1 MANLQ
6 NFGYH
11 PGDSILH
18 ATKTHNKIVLALAC
32 IFFIA
37 LGEGPALLIMF
48 FLCHFGMVFSEIPI
62 LDAWKRL
69 VALKILFLVIGIT
82 PLFITPGV
90 QLYILDGFPLPITK
104 EGLECGFF
112 ASSRLACM
120 IWVSMIL
127 VWTTSPQSLMKTT
140 SEPQSK
146 FFEKNK
152 ILQEF
157 VLLGI
162 LSFQLLP
169 YLFVEVEEKVRNHW
183 QENKSQT
190 KRSRIEKVKSMVK
203 SIVMW
208 IVQVLSDPERQIRRL
223 KKP

>member
-1 MANLQ
+1 
-6 NFGYH
+6 
-11 PGDSILH
+11 
-18 ATKTHNKIVLALAC
+18 
-32 IFFIA
+32 
-37 LGEGPALLIMF
+37 
-48 FLCHFGMVFSEIPI
+48 
-62 LDAWKRL
+62 AWRRL
-69 VALKILFLVIGIT
+69 VELKILFLVIGII

-90 QLYILDGFPLPITK
+90 QLYILGGFPLPITE
-104 EGLECGFF
+104 EGLKCGFF

-127 VWTTSPQSLMKTT
+127 VWTTSPQSLIETT

-183 QENKSQT
+183 QENKGQT

-203 SIVMW
+203 SIAMW